1 MRIGTGRLLVAVR
14 LDFTSAISSDQIEQL
29 STRIDD
35 GLRARFPAVDQLF
48 LDATARTDRR
58 VGERRQASEGC

>member
-1 MRIGTGRLLVAVR
+1 V
-14 LDFTSAISSDQIEQL
+14 

-48 LDATARTDRR
+48 LDATARIDRR
-58 VGERRQASEGC
+58 ARERRQAREGR